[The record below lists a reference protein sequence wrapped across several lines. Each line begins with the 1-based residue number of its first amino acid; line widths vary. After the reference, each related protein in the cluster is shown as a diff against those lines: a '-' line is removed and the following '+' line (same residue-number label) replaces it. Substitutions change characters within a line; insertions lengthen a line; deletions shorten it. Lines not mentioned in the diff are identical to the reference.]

1 MIVVAGATGNVGRE
15 VVRQLIEVGET
26 VSALTR
32 DPAKAA
38 VPAGATAVTGDLT
51 DPSTLGPALDGASAL
66 FLLSGYSPEIFTEA
80 RKAGV
85 RRVVLLSGGSAET
98 GDRTNAVARYMLD
111 TEDALR
117 ASGLGWTM
125 VRPRM
130 FMTNAFQWT
139 AQIRRGV
146 VRAPWADVPSA
157 VIDPADIAAVA
168 AKALVSAEHE
178 GREYPVT
185 GPEALRPG
193 DRVRI
198 LAEAL
203 GRDLRYEAQ
212 PDDEARAEMLA
223 QMPAEYVDAFFSFY
237 SDGKLYETTVFP
249 TVTEVTG
256 RPPRTFAD
264 WARANAGRFTAA

>member
-15 VVRQLIEVGET
+15 VVRQLAQTGQPVR
-26 VSALTR
+26 ALTR

-38 VPAGATAVTGDLT
+38 VPAGVTAVAGDLGDPASLRPALAGATAV
-51 DPSTLGPALDGASAL
+51 
-66 FLLSGYSPEIFTEA
+66 FLLSGYSPDIFTEA
-80 RKAGV
+80 SRAGV
-85 RRVVLLSGGSAET
+85 RRVVLMSGGSAET
-98 GDRTNAVARYMLD
+98 GDRSNAVAGYMIE
-111 TEDALR
+111 TEAALR

-130 FMTNAFQWT
+130 FMTNALQW
-139 AQIRRGV
+139 ADQVRAGV

-157 VIDPADIAAVA
+157 VVDPADIAAVA
-168 AKALVSAEHE
+168 VQALVSADHE

-203 GRDLRYEAQ
+203 GREIRYEPQ
-212 PDDEARAEMLA
+212 PDDEARAEMLT
-223 QMPAEYVDAFFSFY
+223 QMPQPYVDAFFSFY
-237 SDGKLYETTVFP
+237 SDGKLDEATLFP
-249 TVTEVTG
+249 TVIDVTG

-264 WARANAGRFTAA
+264 WARANADRFR

>member
-15 VVRQLIEVGET
+15 VARQLLDAGEA

-38 VPAGATAVTGDLT
+38 VPAGAKAMAGDLT
-51 DPSTLGPALDGASAL
+51 DPSTLGPALAGADAL

-117 ASGLGWTM
+117 ASGLAWTM

-130 FMTNAFQWT
+130 FMSNTFQWT
-139 AQIRRGV
+139 AQIRQGV
-146 VRAPWADVPSA
+146 VRSPWAHVASA

-198 LAEAL
+198 LGEAL
-203 GRDLRYEAQ
+203 GRELRYEAQ

-237 SDGKLYETTVFP
+237 SDGKLDETTVFP
-249 TVTEVTG
+249 TVAEVTG

-264 WARANAGRFTAA
+264 WARANAGHFTAA